1 MKINKILII
10 GFGSIGKRHLT
21 IVNKLF
27 NSVDVKILRSSPKT
41 SVSQDL
47 DLIYSIDDALKFDPQ
62 VVVVCNPATKH
73 LDYASHF
80 IKENRY
86 LFIEKPL
93 SNNYEKAEIFIQNC
107 KTSGVKVQ
115 VGYNL
120 RFLKSLKKFK
130 ELIDKNVIGEI
141 WSVRSIVG
149 SYLPDWRQ
157 NNYKN
162 SVSAQKSLGGG
173 VVNELSH
180 EIDYLIWIFGEIQS
194 YKSTTLK
201 QSNLD
206 IDVEDTAHILLKF
219 ITNTKKFFVAS
230 LDMDFIRSDKIREC
244 TAIGSNGSLRW
255 DCLNGSVS
263 LIKRGEDKWTTIY
276 QNIEDI
282 ERSYE
287 LQWKEIEEC
296 YKNNLEPMVSGDEAL
311 KSLKLLDSI
320 HNCNQVFDDIL

>member
-1 MKINKILII
+1 M
-10 GFGSIGKRHLT
+10 
-21 IVNKLF
+21 
-27 NSVDVKILRSSPKT
+27 
-41 SVSQDL
+41 
-47 DLIYSIDDALKFDPQ
+47 
-62 VVVVCNPATKH
+62 
-73 LDYASHF
+73 
-80 IKENRY
+80 
-86 LFIEKPL
+86 
-93 SNNYEKAEIFIQNC
+93 
-107 KTSGVKVQ
+107 
-115 VGYNL
+115 
-120 RFLKSLKKFK
+120 
-130 ELIDKNVIGEI
+130 
-141 WSVRSIVG
+141 
-149 SYLPDWRQ
+149 
-157 NNYKN
+157 
-162 SVSAQKSLGGG
+162 
-173 VVNELSH
+173 
-180 EIDYLIWIFGEIQS
+180 
-194 YKSTTLK
+194 K

-276 QNIEDI
+276 QNIDDI